1 MKITQNVAFWFWNFC
16 ISTNFRPIKN
26 DLSVNTVWLQASGFQ
41 NVTFLILAF
50 SNNFCLKTELS
61 GNTDRTLDS
70 SLKKWTIF
78 CILMNFCQL
87 KSLTKLASLAI
98 LNETFSVIFKHRV
111 AYCAKLLA
119 IFAIVGV
126 SAHHTENYNHYLS
139 I

>member
-1 MKITQNVAFWFWNFC
+1 
-16 ISTNFRPIKN
+16 
-26 DLSVNTVWLQASGFQ
+26 
-41 NVTFLILAF
+41 
-50 SNNFCLKTELS
+50 
-61 GNTDRTLDS
+61 
-70 SLKKWTIF
+70 
-78 CILMNFCQL
+78 MNFCQL

-111 AYCAKLLA
+111 AYCANLLA

>member
-1 MKITQNVAFWFWNFC
+1 MKITQNVAFWFLNFG
-16 ISTNFRPIKN
+16 ISTNFRPIKT
-26 DLSVNTVWLQASGFQ
+26 DLSGNTVWLQASGFQ

-50 SNNFCLKTELS
+50 SNNVCLKTELS
-61 GNTDRTLDS
+61 NAWFK
-70 SLKKWTIF
+70 LKKWTIF